1 MKASI
6 SWLKS
11 LCPTDL
17 SVDEIVSRLTM
28 AGLEVDG
35 VEAAAKPFTHV
46 VVGEVLSVSQH
57 PDADKLNVCE
67 VTDGEAT
74 YQVVCGAPN
83 VRAGLKVPFA
93 RVGAVIGDDFKI
105 KQAKLRGVESNG
117 MLCGADELGLS
128 DERDG
133 LMELPDFFVTGSDF
147 AELLSLPDQ
156 VVEVD
161 LTPNRGDCLSITG
174 LARELGV
181 LSQAQVSFVDCDP
194 VDPESDETHD
204 VYLSAPE
211 GCPCY
216 VGRVIEN
223 VDVSRPTP
231 VWMVERLRRSGVR
244 SIDAIV
250 DITNYVMLELGQPMH
265 AFDRDQ
271 LVGAIDVRMA
281 NDGEQLVLLDGK
293 TLTLTNDVLVI
304 ADQEKPLALA
314 GIMGGEHSG
323 ISEKTTSVFL
333 ESAYFNPITIAGKAR
348 RYGLHTDA
356 SARFERG
363 VDWQLA
369 EHACQRATALLI
381 EICGGTPGPVMI
393 TDNEQA
399 LPKMRIVELSN
410 ARIEQQLK
418 INLSTEAIQQM
429 LEALGF
435 GVEVVDGGFRCVAP
449 SWRFDVSIEQ
459 DLIEEIARIYGYNNL
474 PTSLPAQA
482 LTMASVPET
491 DTPLMRLK
499 HYLVDQDIQEA
510 ITYSF
515 VDPETQAVLGDG
527 IAGVRLANPIAS
539 NLAEMR
545 RSLLPGLVEAVRHNV
560 NRQASRVRLF
570 ETGQCFVSQGDELDQ
585 SERVGI
591 AIYGQSDPLHFSGD
605 RAVDFFDL
613 KGVVEGLCMING
625 GAELNWEPSQHPAL
639 APGQTASVS
648 LDGKV
653 LGVVGRLHPKLA
665 RELDLPKPLFLADL
679 ELSPLLC
686 GQVTA
691 FKAIS
696 RYPRVLR
703 DLAIVVD
710 DCVAWQQIVDAITG
724 LADARIQSVE
734 LFDVYRGTGVPE
746 GRQSLALS
754 LSLQD
759 PEKTLDDTAIQELVD
774 QVVQVLNEQT
784 GAELRG

>member
-35 VEAAAKPFTHV
+35 VEPAAKSFTNV
-46 VVGEVLSVSQH
+46 VVGEVLAVSQH

-67 VTDGEAT
+67 VTDGEST

-93 RVGAVIGDDFKI
+93 RVGAVLGDDFKI

-133 LMELPDFFVTGSDF
+133 LMELPASFETGADF
-147 AELLSLPDQ
+147 AELLSLPDD

-174 LARELGV
+174 LTRELGV
-181 LSQAQVSFVDCDP
+181 LSQTPVHFVACDP

-204 VYLSAPE
+204 VHLSAPE

-231 VWMVERLRRSGVR
+231 IWMVERLRRSGIR

-271 LVGAIDVRMA
+271 LVGAVDVRMA

-293 TLTLTNDVLVI
+293 TLTLTHDVLVI

-333 ESAYFNPITIAGKAR
+333 ESAFFDPITIAGKAR

-369 EHACQRATALLI
+369 EHACQRATALMI

-399 LPKMRIVELSN
+399 LPTTQVIELSN

-418 INLSTEAIQQM
+418 INLASDTIETM
-429 LEALGF
+429 LKALGF
-435 GVEVVDGGFRCVAP
+435 GVEIVEGGFRCVAP

-482 LTMASVPET
+482 LSMASVPEAE
-491 DTPLMRLK
+491 TPLMRLK

-515 VDPETQAVLGDG
+515 VDPETQAILGDG
-527 IAGVRLANPIAS
+527 VEGVRLANPIAS

-545 RSLLPGLVEAVRHNV
+545 RSLIPGLVEAVRHNV
-560 NRQASRVRLF
+560 NRQAPRVRLF
-570 ETGQCFVSQGDELDQ
+570 ETGQCFVSQSDQLDQ

-591 AIYGQSDPLHFSGD
+591 AMYGQSDPLHFSGD
-605 RAVDFFDL
+605 RQVDFFDL
-613 KGVVEGLCMING
+613 KGVVDGLATLNG
-625 GAELNWEPSQHPAL
+625 GEALTWSSAEHPAL

-648 LDGKV
+648 LNGEL
-653 LGVVGRLHPKLA
+653 LGIVGRLHPRLA

-679 ELSPLLC
+679 ALSPLLC

-696 RYPRVLR
+696 RYPRVSR
-703 DLAIVVD
+703 DLAIIVD
-710 DCVAWQQIVDAITG
+710 DAVEWQQIVDAVGSIS
-724 LADARIQSVE
+724 DARIQSVE

-746 GRQSLALS
+746 GRQSFALS
-754 LSLQD
+754 VSLQD
-759 PEKTLDDTAIQELVD
+759 SEKTLEDAAIQELVD
-774 QVVQVLNEQT
+774 QVVQILHERT

>member
-17 SVDEIVSRLTM
+17 SIDDIVRRLTM

-35 VEAAAKPFTHV
+35 VEPASKPWTHV
-46 VVGEVLSVSQH
+46 VVGEVLSVTQH

-67 VTDGEAT
+67 VTDGEST
-74 YQVVCGAPN
+74 YQVVCGATN

-93 RVGAVIGDDFKI
+93 RVGAVIGDDFRI
-105 KQAKLRGVESNG
+105 QQAKLRGVDSHG

-133 LMELPDFFVTGSDF
+133 LMELPDHVVTGSDV
-147 AELLSLPDQ
+147 ADLLSLPDH

-181 LSQAQVSFVDCDP
+181 LSQTTVRTVDCEA

-204 VYLSAPE
+204 VHLSAPE

-216 VGRVIEN
+216 VGRVIEH
-223 VDVSRPTP
+223 VDVTKPTP
-231 VWMVERLRRSGVR
+231 MWMVERLRRSGIR

-271 LVGAIDVRMA
+271 LVGEIDVRMA
-281 NDGEQLVLLDGK
+281 HPGEQLVLLDGK
-293 TLTLTNDVLVI
+293 TLTLSDDVLVI
-304 ADQEKPLALA
+304 ADQEKALALA

-323 ISEKTTSVFL
+323 ISERTTTVFL
-333 ESAYFNPITIAGKAR
+333 ESAYFDPITIAGKAR

-369 EHACQRATALLI
+369 ERACQRATALILD
-381 EICGGTPGPVMI
+381 ICGGVPGPVMI

-399 LPKMRIVELSN
+399 LPTLQVVTLTH
-410 ARIEQQLK
+410 ARIKQQLK
-418 INLSTEAIQQM
+418 IELASETIQQM
-429 LEALGF
+429 LQALGF
-435 GVEVVDGGFRCVAP
+435 DVDVTSDGFRCVAP
-449 SWRFDVSIEQ
+449 SWRFDIAIEQ

-482 LTMASVPET
+482 LTMAAVPEAE
-491 DTPLMRLK
+491 TPLMRLK
-499 HYLVDQDIQEA
+499 HYLVDQDVQEA
-510 ITYSF
+510 VTYSF
-515 VDPETQAVLGDG
+515 VDPAMQALLGDG
-527 IAGVRLANPIAS
+527 VEGVRLANPIAS

-545 RSLLPGLVEAVRHNV
+545 RSLMPGLVEAVRHNV
-560 NRQASRVRLF
+560 NRQAPRVRVF
-570 ETGQCFVSQGDELDQ
+570 ETGQCFVSSDDQLDQ
-585 SERVGI
+585 SERLGI
-591 AIYGQSDPLHFSGD
+591 ALYGQQAPLHFSGD
-605 RAVDFFDL
+605 RLVDFFDL
-613 KGVVEGLCMING
+613 KGIVDGLGIVNG
-625 GAELNWEPSQHPAL
+625 GGSLSWSSGEHPAL
-639 APGQTASVS
+639 APGQTARVS
-648 LDGKV
+648 INGQSI
-653 LGVVGRLHPKLA
+653 GIVGRLHPRLA

-679 ELSPLLC
+679 NLSPLLS

-703 DLAIVVD
+703 DLAVVVD
-710 DCVAWQQIVDAITG
+710 DSIAWQQIVDAVKSLG
-724 LADARIQSVE
+724 DSRIQSVE

-746 GRQSLALS
+746 GCQSLALS

-759 PEKTLDDTAIQELVD
+759 PEKTLDDVAIQEMVD
-774 QVVQVLNEQT
+774 QVVRTLGEQT

>member
-74 YQVVCGAPN
+74 YKVVCGEPN
-83 VRAGLKVPFA
+83 VRDGLKVPFA

-527 IAGVRLANPIAS
+527 IAGIRLANPIAS

-625 GAELNWEPSQHPAL
+625 GAKLNWEPSQHPAL

-679 ELSPLLC
+679 ALSPLLC

-710 DCVAWQQIVDAITG
+710 DGVAWQQIVDAITG

-774 QVVQVLNEQT
+774 QVVQVLHEQT

>member
-17 SVDEIVSRLTM
+17 SIDDIVRRLTM

-35 VEAAAKPFTHV
+35 VEPASKPWTHV
-46 VVGEVLSVSQH
+46 VVGEVLSVTQH

-67 VTDGEAT
+67 VTDGEST
-74 YQVVCGAPN
+74 YQVVCGATN

-93 RVGAVIGDDFKI
+93 RVGAVIGDDFRI
-105 KQAKLRGVESNG
+105 QQAKLRGVDSHG

-133 LMELPDFFVTGSDF
+133 LMELPDHVVTGSDV
-147 AELLSLPDQ
+147 ADLLSLPDH

-181 LSQAQVSFVDCDP
+181 LSQTTVRTVDCEA

-204 VYLSAPE
+204 VHLSAPE

-216 VGRVIEN
+216 VGRVIEH
-223 VDVSRPTP
+223 VDVTKPTP
-231 VWMVERLRRSGVR
+231 MWMVERLRRSGIR

-271 LVGAIDVRMA
+271 LVGEIDVRMA
-281 NDGEQLVLLDGK
+281 HPGEQLVLLDGK
-293 TLTLTNDVLVI
+293 TLTLSDDVLVI
-304 ADQEKPLALA
+304 ADQEKALALA

-323 ISEKTTSVFL
+323 ISERTTTVFL
-333 ESAYFNPITIAGKAR
+333 ESAYFDPITIAGKAR

-369 EHACQRATALLI
+369 ERACQRATALILD
-381 EICGGTPGPVMI
+381 ICGGVPGPVMI

-399 LPKMRIVELSN
+399 LPTLQVVTLTH
-410 ARIEQQLK
+410 ARIKQQLK
-418 INLSTEAIQQM
+418 IELASETIQQM
-429 LEALGF
+429 LQALGF
-435 GVEVVDGGFRCVAP
+435 DVDVTSDGFRCVAP
-449 SWRFDVSIEQ
+449 SWRFDIAIEQ

-482 LTMASVPET
+482 LTMAAVPEAE
-491 DTPLMRLK
+491 TPLMRLK
-499 HYLVDQDIQEA
+499 HYLVDQDVQEA
-510 ITYSF
+510 VTYSF
-515 VDPETQAVLGDG
+515 VDPAMQALLGDG
-527 IAGVRLANPIAS
+527 VQGVRLANPIAS

-545 RSLLPGLVEAVRHNV
+545 RSLMPGLVEAVRHNV
-560 NRQASRVRLF
+560 NRQAPRVRVF
-570 ETGQCFVSQGDELDQ
+570 ETGQCFVSSGDQLDQ
-585 SERVGI
+585 SERLGI
-591 AIYGQSDPLHFSGD
+591 ALYGQQAPLHFSGD
-605 RAVDFFDL
+605 RLVDFFDL
-613 KGVVEGLCMING
+613 KGIVDGLEIVNG
-625 GAELNWEPSQHPAL
+625 GGSLSWSSGEHPAL
-639 APGQTASVS
+639 APGQTARVS
-648 LDGKV
+648 MNGQSI
-653 LGVVGRLHPKLA
+653 GIVGRLHPRLA

-679 ELSPLLC
+679 NLSPLLS

-703 DLAIVVD
+703 DLAVVVD
-710 DCVAWQQIVDAITG
+710 DSIAWQQIVDAVESLG
-724 LADARIQSVE
+724 DSRIQSVE

-746 GRQSLALS
+746 GCQSLALS

-759 PEKTLDDTAIQELVD
+759 PEKTLDDVAIQEMVD
-774 QVVQVLNEQT
+774 QVVRTLGEQT

>member
-1 MKASI
+1 MKASV

-11 LCPTDL
+11 LCPTEL

-35 VEAAAKPFTHV
+35 LESASKPFTNV
-46 VVGEVLSVSQH
+46 VVGEVRAVTQH
-57 PDADKLNVCE
+57 PDADKLKVCE
-67 VTDGEAT
+67 VTDGKAA

-83 VRAGLKVPFA
+83 VRAGQKFPLA
-93 RVGAVIGDDFKI
+93 RVGAVLGDELKI
-105 KQAKLRGVESNG
+105 KRTKLRGIESNG

-128 DERDG
+128 DEREG
-133 LMELPDFFVTGSDF
+133 LMELPEFFTTGDDL
-147 AELLSLPDQ
+147 AELLSLPDD
-156 VVEVD
+156 VIEVD

-181 LSQAQVSFVDCDP
+181 LSQTPVELVGCEP
-194 VDPESDETHD
+194 VDHASDETHE

-216 VGRVIEN
+216 VGRVIDN
-223 VDVSRPTP
+223 IDVSCPTP
-231 VWMVERLRRSGVR
+231 VWMVERLRRSGIR

-271 LVGAIDVRMA
+271 LTGPVDVRMA

-293 TLTLTNDVLVI
+293 TLTLASDVLVI

-348 RYGLHTDA
+348 RFGLHTDA

-363 VDWQLA
+363 VDWRLA
-369 EHACQRATALLI
+369 EHACQRATALMI
-381 EICGGTPGPVMI
+381 EICGGAPGPVVI
-393 TDNEQA
+393 TENARA
-399 LPKMRIVELSN
+399 LPDTRVVELSN

-418 INLSTEAIQQM
+418 ISLPAETIQQM

-435 GVEVVDGGFRCVAP
+435 DVEVRDGGFRCKAP

-459 DLIEEIARIYGYNNL
+459 DLIEEIARIYGYNKL

-482 LTMASVPET
+482 LTMASVPEAE
-491 DTPLMRLK
+491 TPLMRLK
-499 HYLVDQDIQEA
+499 NYLVDQGIQEA

-515 VDPETQAVLGDG
+515 VDPEVQAVLGDG
-527 IAGVRLANPIAS
+527 TEGVRLANPIAS

-545 RSLLPGLVEAVRHNV
+545 RSLIPGLVEAVRHNV
-560 NRQASRVRLF
+560 NRQAPRVRLF
-570 ETGQCFVSQGDELDQ
+570 ETGQCFLYQGDQLDQ
-585 SERVGI
+585 SERMGI
-591 AIYGQSDPLHFSGD
+591 AIYGQNDPLHFSGD
-605 RAVDFFDL
+605 RLVDFFDL
-613 KGVVEGLCMING
+613 KGVVDGLGMING
-625 GAELNWEPSQHPAL
+625 GAELTWVPSEHPAF

-648 LDGKV
+648 LGGEV
-653 LGVVGRLHPKLA
+653 LGIVGRLHPKLA
-665 RELDLPKPLFLADL
+665 REFDLPKPLFLADL
-679 ELSPLLC
+679 ALAPMLS

-703 DLAIVVD
+703 DLAVIVD
-710 DCVAWQQIVDAITG
+710 DDVAWQQIVDAVTS
-724 LADARIQSVE
+724 LSDARIQSVE

-759 PEKTLDDTAIQELVD
+759 PEKTLEDAAIQEIVN
-774 QVVQVLNEQT
+774 QVVQVLCERT

>member
-17 SVDEIVSRLTM
+17 SIDDIVRRLTM

-35 VEAAAKPFTHV
+35 VEPASKPWTHV
-46 VVGEVLSVSQH
+46 VVGEVLSVTQH
-57 PDADKLNVCE
+57 PDADKLSVCE
-67 VTDGEAT
+67 VTDGEST
-74 YQVVCGAPN
+74 YQVVCGATN

-93 RVGAVIGDDFKI
+93 RVGAVIGDDFRI
-105 KQAKLRGVESNG
+105 QQAKLRGVDSHG

-133 LMELPDFFVTGSDF
+133 LMELPDHVVTGSDV
-147 AELLSLPDQ
+147 ADLLSLPDH

-181 LSQAQVSFVDCDP
+181 LSQTTVRTVDCEA

-204 VYLSAPE
+204 VHLSAPE

-216 VGRVIEN
+216 VGRVIEH
-223 VDVSRPTP
+223 VDVTKPTP
-231 VWMVERLRRSGVR
+231 MWMVERLRRSGIR

-271 LVGAIDVRMA
+271 LVGEIDVRMA
-281 NDGEQLVLLDGK
+281 HPGEQLVLLDGK
-293 TLTLTNDVLVI
+293 TLTLSDDVLVI
-304 ADQEKPLALA
+304 ADQEKALALA

-323 ISEKTTSVFL
+323 ISERTTTVFL
-333 ESAYFNPITIAGKAR
+333 ESAYFDPITIAGKAR

-369 EHACQRATALLI
+369 ERACQRATALILD
-381 EICGGTPGPVMI
+381 ICGGVPGPVMI

-399 LPKMRIVELSN
+399 LPTLQVVTLTH
-410 ARIEQQLK
+410 ARIKQQLK
-418 INLSTEAIQQM
+418 IGLASETIQQM
-429 LEALGF
+429 LQALGF
-435 GVEVVDGGFRCVAP
+435 DVDVTSDGFRCVAP
-449 SWRFDVSIEQ
+449 SWRFDIAIEQ

-482 LTMASVPET
+482 LTMAAVPEAE
-491 DTPLMRLK
+491 TPLMRLK
-499 HYLVDQDIQEA
+499 HYLVDQDVQEA
-510 ITYSF
+510 VTYSF
-515 VDPETQAVLGDG
+515 VDPAMQALLGDG
-527 IAGVRLANPIAS
+527 VQGVRLANPIAS

-545 RSLLPGLVEAVRHNV
+545 RSLMPGLVEAVRHNV
-560 NRQASRVRLF
+560 NRQAPRVRVF
-570 ETGQCFVSQGDELDQ
+570 ETGQCFVSSGDQLDQ
-585 SERVGI
+585 SERLGI
-591 AIYGQSDPLHFSGD
+591 ALYGQQAPLHFSGD
-605 RAVDFFDL
+605 RLVDFFDL
-613 KGVVEGLCMING
+613 KGIVDGLGMVNG
-625 GAELNWEPSQHPAL
+625 GGSLSWSSGEHPAL
-639 APGQTASVS
+639 APGQTARVS
-648 LDGKV
+648 MNGQSI
-653 LGVVGRLHPKLA
+653 GIVGRLHPRLA

-679 ELSPLLC
+679 NLSPLLS

-703 DLAIVVD
+703 DLAVVVD
-710 DCVAWQQIVDAITG
+710 DSIAWQQIVDAVESLG
-724 LADARIQSVE
+724 DSRIQSVE

-746 GRQSLALS
+746 GCQSLALS

-759 PEKTLDDTAIQELVD
+759 PEKTLDDVAIQEMVD
-774 QVVQVLNEQT
+774 QVVRTLGEQT